1 MEEESVSAFSQI
13 KEATYWTE
21 PHPTTK
27 NFANKPLPQQTDVL
41 VIGSGYTGVVTA
53 LQLKKA
59 AVDVTLID
67 KGRIGSEASSKNGG
81 MCLSGLST
89 ALFKVKKK
97 FGRDKMVR
105 FFQEALESID
115 CVERLVTEG
124 NIDCH
129 FRRNGFLEAA
139 FKPAH
144 YDGLKEEQEFL
155 AENLGH
161 STFLVPP
168 EKMREEIGSDLYHGG
183 LVEPV
188 SAGVHPAKYIA
199 GLIRMADESG
209 VDIHEYVDARK
220 IDRNGGKFKV
230 YTSRGPIL
238 AERIVVG
245 TNGYTTNLTPWQMR
259 RVIPVESFMI
269 ATQALPPEVAKPLV
283 PNDRMIFD
291 TKRFLYY
298 FRLSPDGK
306 RMLFGARPKKSWKPT
321 LDKAKEIHSD
331 MLKVYPQLEPY
342 AIEYAWFG
350 KVCFTVDRFPIIGER
365 EGIYYGMGYCGHGVA
380 MATYFGIKLS
390 EMMLGKGL
398 NTAFADKKFTPIP
411 LYWGKPWF
419 LPIAHN
425 YFRLL
430 DIIR

>member
-1 MEEESVSAFSQI
+1 MDITIDQI
-13 KEATYWTE
+13 KETTYWME

-27 NFANKPLPQQTDVL
+27 NYSNKPLPQKTDVL
-41 VIGSGYTGVVTA
+41 VVGSGYTGVVTA

-59 AVDVTLID
+59 NVEVTLID

-81 MCLSGLST
+81 MALTGLSVG
-89 ALFKVKKK
+89 LHKVKKK
-97 FGRDKMVR
+97 FGKEKMVR
-105 FFQEALESID
+105 FFQESLESVNW
-115 CVERLVTEG
+115 VERLVAEG

-129 FRRNGFLEAA
+129 FERNGFLEAA

-155 AENLGH
+155 AEHLNHTTL
-161 STFLVPP
+161 LVPP
-168 EKMREEIGSDLYHGG
+168 ENIREEIGSDLYHGA
-183 LVEPV
+183 LVEPA

-199 GLIRMADESG
+199 GLIRMADTAG
-209 VDIHEYVDARK
+209 VDIHEYVAAQK
-220 IDRNGGKFKV
+220 INKTDGKFKV

-238 AERIVVG
+238 AERVVVG

-259 RVIPVESFMI
+259 RVVPVESLMI
-269 ATQALPPEVAKPLV
+269 ATEELPPEVAKPLV
-283 PNDRMIFD
+283 PNNRMVFD

-306 RMLFGARPKKSWKPT
+306 RMLFGGRPKKSWKPT
-321 LDKAKEIHSD
+321 IDKAKDMRKD
-331 MLKVYPQLEPY
+331 MLRVYPQLEKY
-342 AIEYAWFG
+342 AIEYVWSG

-365 EGIYYGMGYCGHGVA
+365 DGIYYAMGYCGHGVA
-380 MATYFGIKLS
+380 MATYFGFKLS
-390 EMMLGKGL
+390 NMILSKGL
-398 NTAFADKKFTPIP
+398 DTAFADKKFTPIP

-425 YFRLL
+425 YFKFM
-430 DIIR
+430 DKI